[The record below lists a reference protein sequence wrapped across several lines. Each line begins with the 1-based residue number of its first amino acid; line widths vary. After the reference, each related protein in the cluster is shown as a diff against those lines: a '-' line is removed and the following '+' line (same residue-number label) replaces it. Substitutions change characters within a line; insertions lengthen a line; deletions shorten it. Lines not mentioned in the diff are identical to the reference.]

1 MKETDHQ
8 IKMALIWGVIIIL
21 VFVLFGFL
29 GRIKRHGKQGDPWQV
44 EAQVVKKSTTMRD
57 NGENGSE
64 KVYLI
69 EVYPLNQEGEEL
81 SAQTFEVTDTSL
93 DGRFTGAQV
102 FSQIRTGK
110 AYRFKVGWR
119 NIEIIDQDGY
129 YPSIYGAATL
139 LDVPLME
146 IEEEESQIKESE
158 EEMDSLATKEAKEP
172 STAKAESSETA
183 KESETA
189 STTQKEAEP
198 ESTTDNTTADLN
210 STEAKISGIKIEIV
224 EETVKEESDTEE

>member
-1 MKETDHQ
+1 MKETDHH

-110 AYRFKVGWR
+110 AYRFIVGWR
-119 NIEIIDQDGY
+119 KIEIIDQDGY

-158 EEMDSLATKEAKEP
+158 EMDSLATKEAKEP

-189 STTQKEAEP
+189 STTQKETEP

>member
-1 MKETDHQ
+1 MKETDHH

-158 EEMDSLATKEAKEP
+158 EMDSLATKEAKEP

-189 STTQKEAEP
+189 STTQKETEP

>member
-1 MKETDHQ
+1 MKETDHH

-158 EEMDSLATKEAKEP
+158 EMDSLATKEAKEP

-189 STTQKEAEP
+189 STTQKEAEL

>member
-1 MKETDHQ
+1 MKETDHH

-102 FSQIRTGK
+102 LSQIRTGK

-158 EEMDSLATKEAKEP
+158 EMDSLATKEAKEP

-189 STTQKEAEP
+189 STTQKEAEL